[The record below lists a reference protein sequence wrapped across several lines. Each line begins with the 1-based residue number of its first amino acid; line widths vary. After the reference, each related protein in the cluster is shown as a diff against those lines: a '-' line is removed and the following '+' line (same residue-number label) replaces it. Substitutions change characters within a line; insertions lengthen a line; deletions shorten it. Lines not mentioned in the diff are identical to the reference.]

1 MRMFFMVVVTNT
13 MDQEG
18 VGHNVCF
25 CIEATN
31 LQKIQ
36 AFHDKKDIKYWCAL
50 YSETSVGVV
59 QNRHCDDC
67 DAAK

>member
-36 AFHDKKDIKYWCAL
+36 AFHDKKDIKY
-50 YSETSVGVV
+50 
-59 QNRHCDDC
+59 
-67 DAAK
+67 